1 MISVDEA
8 RDLILSRI
16 PVLPSEE
23 VALLDAL
30 YRVLDEDVYSDSD
43 IPPFDNS
50 AMDGY
55 AVRAEDV
62 AGASADNPVV
72 LDVLE
77 DLAAGYVAERS
88 VRKGAAIRIMT
99 GAPMPKG
106 ADSVVKVEETERSDG
121 SVKVF
126 KAVKGGENVRFAGE
140 DVKEGELVLG
150 KGKLLG
156 PGDIGMLASIGKASV
171 RAIRRPTVAVISTG
185 DELVD
190 IGEPLAPGKIRNSNA
205 YSIGAQ
211 VLEAGAIPLMVGI
224 ARDARDDLV
233 EKIEKGLQAD
243 VLVTSGGISVGDYDL
258 VKRVLAELGEI
269 VLWKVAMKPGKPL
282 AFGTVRGKPLF
293 GLPGYPT
300 SSMVS
305 FEQFVRPAILKMSGR
320 SDLKRPEIEVVLD
333 ERVIKKPG
341 RRHFLRAVLEKRDGE
356 VRASLTSSQK
366 SGSLKPM
373 TVANALLVIPE
384 EVTVVEP
391 GERVIA
397 QLIRELE

>member
-8 RDLILSRI
+8 RDVILSSI
-16 PVLPSEE
+16 PILPSEE

-30 YRVLDEDVYSDSD
+30 YRVLDEDVYSDSN

-55 AVRAEDV
+55 AIRAADV
-62 AGASADNPVV
+62 GRASAENPVI

-77 DLAAGYVAERS
+77 DLAAGYVAGQAVGE
-88 VRKGAAIRIMT
+88 GQAIRIMT
-99 GAPMPKG
+99 GAPMPQG
-106 ADSVVKVEETERSDG
+106 ADSVVKVEETERSNG

-126 KAVKGGENVRFAGE
+126 RSVKRGENVRLAGE
-140 DVKEGELVLG
+140 DVRVGELVLT

-156 PGDIGMLASIGKASV
+156 PGDVGMLASIGKASIKV
-171 RAIRRPTVAVISTG
+171 IRRPRVAVIATG

-190 IGEPLAPGKIRNSNA
+190 VGEPLAPGKIRNSNA

-224 ARDARDDLV
+224 ARDRRNDLV
-233 EKIEKGLQAD
+233 EKIERGLEAD
-243 VLVTSGGISVGDYDL
+243 ILITSGGVSVGDYDL
-258 VKRVLAELGEI
+258 VKQVLAELGEV

-282 AFGTVRGKPLF
+282 AFGVIQDKPLF
-293 GLPGYPT
+293 GLHGYPT

-320 SDLKRPEIEVVLD
+320 SDLKRPEIQVVLED
-333 ERVIKKPG
+333 RVVKKPG
-341 RRHFLRAVLEKRDGE
+341 RRHYLRAVLERKDGE
-356 VRASLTSSQK
+356 VHAKLTSSQK

-384 EVTVVEP
+384 DATAIEP
-391 GERVIA
+391 GEKVTA
-397 QLIRELE
+397 QLIRELT

>member
-243 VLVTSGGISVGDYDL
+243 VLVTSGGIRSREAGSRRAGGDRPVEGGYEAGQAAGFRHRSGQTAFWTSG
-258 VKRVLAELGEI
+258 VPHIFHGE
-269 VLWKVAMKPGKPL
+269 
-282 AFGTVRGKPLF
+282 
-293 GLPGYPT
+293 
-300 SSMVS
+300 
-305 FEQFVRPAILKMSGR
+305 
-320 SDLKRPEIEVVLD
+320 
-333 ERVIKKPG
+333 
-341 RRHFLRAVLEKRDGE
+341 LRAVRAAGHPQDVGPERFEKAGNRG
-356 VRASLTSSQK
+356 RS
-366 SGSLKPM
+366 
-373 TVANALLVIPE
+373 
-384 EVTVVEP
+384 
-391 GERVIA
+391 R
-397 QLIRELE
+397 